1 MDYMLLQ
8 TVAVPLAA
16 APVVLLLGRRIGRHV
31 GWIAFAALLYTSLL
45 LAYLSSVVFNGGAVA
60 PESYVWAPLSGL
72 VFGFLGDDLSIPVAL
87 MMNIVVMAT
96 AVYSMGYMKHR
107 LEVMFGEE
115 RKGYYAIYFLNF
127 MLLDAGLI
135 GVSLSTNLLELYMFL
150 ELMLIPSTFMVALFG
165 YTNRERTAMMYFLWN
180 HLGAFLF
187 LAGIVVAYSATGSFQ
202 ISSLASIPLGT
213 VAYLAAGLILVGWL
227 VKMAVF
233 GVHLWL
239 PTAHA
244 EHPTSFAP
252 FIVTIVGVGNYVV
265 VRVLVQGMQSAF
277 LPFAFP
283 LMVIAVITMVYG
295 GAMTMVQSDVKYL
308 YAWSTISQN
317 AYSLLG
323 IGSLSVLGVSGG
335 ILYFLSH
342 IIGKTILFCVAGI
355 MICQVGTRD
364 MRKMGG
370 LAGKMPITA
379 AVALIG
385 SMILSAVPP
394 TSGFQAEWLLFE
406 GVFTRGIAPG
416 IGWSLVV
423 AFAGLAATALTV
435 AYTFWPVRKMFFGPL
450 PAELKD
456 VKEAP
461 LIMTLPLLFLAI
473 LSIVVGI
480 YPDLFFRALYHFASG
495 LSGLGG
501 I

>member
-1 MDYMLLQ
+1 MDYILLQ
-8 TVAVPLAA
+8 TVAIPLVV
-16 APVVLLLGRRIGRHV
+16 APVVLLTGRKLGRHV
-31 GWIAFAALLYTSLL
+31 GWIAFGSLLYTTLL
-45 LAYLSSVVFNGGAVA
+45 LAYLGATLFNGGIVQ
-60 PESYVWAPLSGL
+60 PETYTWAPVSGL
-72 VFGFLGDDLSIPVAL
+72 VFGFYGDNLSIPVAL

-107 LEVMFGEE
+107 LEVMYGEE
-115 RKGYYAIYFLNF
+115 RNGQYAIYFLNF

-135 GVSLSTNLLELYMFL
+135 GVALSTNLLELYMFV

-180 HLGAFLF
+180 HLGAFIF
-187 LAGIVVAYSATGSFQ
+187 LAGIVVAYTVTGSFQ
-202 ISSLASIPLGT
+202 ISALSNIGVGTLA
-213 VAYLAAGLILVGWL
+213 YWAAGLILVGWL
-227 VKMAVF
+227 IKMAVF

-265 VRVLVQGMQSAF
+265 VRLLVQNMLAAF
-277 LPFAFP
+277 TPFAFP
-283 LMVIAVITMVYG
+283 LMIVAVITMVYG
-295 GAMTMVQSDVKYL
+295 GAMTMVQNDVKYL

-317 AYSLLG
+317 AYTLLG

-355 MICQVGTRD
+355 MITQVGTRD

-370 LAGKMPITA
+370 LAGKMPLTA
-379 AVALIG
+379 AVALLG

-406 GVFTRGIAPG
+406 GVFTRGTSGG
-416 IGWSLVV
+416 IEWNFVV
-423 AFAGLAATALTV
+423 AIAGLAATILTV
-435 AYTFWPVRKMFFGPL
+435 AYTFWPIRKMFFGPL

-473 LSIVVGI
+473 LSIVIGI
-480 YPDLFFRALYHFASG
+480 YPDLFFRSLYHFASSLG
-495 LSGLGG
+495 TLGG

>member
-1 MDYMLLQ
+1 M
-8 TVAVPLAA
+8 
-16 APVVLLLGRRIGRHV
+16 APVVLLLGRKMGRHV
-31 GWIAFAALLYTSLL
+31 GWLAFGSLLYTSLL
-45 LAYLSSVVFNGGAVA
+45 LSYLAASLYNGGSSVA
-60 PESYVWAPLSGL
+60 ESYTWAPVSGL
-72 VFGFLGDDLSIPVAL
+72 VFGFLGDNLSVPVAL
-87 MMNIVVMAT
+87 MMNIVVAAT

-115 RKGYYAIYFLNF
+115 RKGYYSIYFLNF

-187 LAGIVVAYSATGSFQ
+187 LAGIVVVYSLTGSFQ
-202 ISSLASIPLGT
+202 ISALSQITPALGT
-213 VAYLAAGLILVGWL
+213 LAYWAAGLILLGWL

-265 VRVLVQGMQSAF
+265 VRLLVEGMPAAF
-277 LPFAFP
+277 QPFAVP
-283 LMVIAVITMVYG
+283 LMVIAVITMIYG
-295 GAMTMVQSDVKYL
+295 GAMTMVQNDVKYL

-323 IGSLSVLGVSGG
+323 IGSLTILGVSGG
-335 ILYFLSH
+335 VLYFLSH

-355 MICQVGTRD
+355 MITQVGTRD

-370 LAGKMPITA
+370 LAGKMPLTA

-406 GVFTRGIAPG
+406 GVFARGIAVG
-416 IGWSLVV
+416 VGWNLFI
-423 AFAGLAATALTV
+423 AFGGLAATVLTV
-435 AYTFWPVRKMFFGPL
+435 AYTFWPIRKMFFGPL
-450 PAELKD
+450 PEELRN

-473 LSIVVGI
+473 LSIVIGI
-480 YPDLFFRALYHFASG
+480 YPDLFFRSLYHFASAI
-495 LSGLGG
+495 GLGAK
-501 I
+501 

>member
-1 MDYMLLQ
+1 MDYILLQ
-8 TVAVPLAA
+8 TVAIPLVA
-16 APVVLLLGRRIGRHV
+16 APVMLLLGRKLGRNIGWV
-31 GWIAFAALLYTSLL
+31 AFVSLLYTTLL
-45 LAYLSSVVFNGGAVA
+45 LAYLSSSLFNGGAA
-60 PESYVWAPLSGL
+60 LSESYTWAPVSGL
-72 VFGFLGDDLSIPVAL
+72 AFGFLGDNLSIPVAL

-107 LEVMFGEE
+107 LEVMYGEE
-115 RKGYYAIYFLNF
+115 RNGQYAIYFMNF

-135 GVSLSTNLLELYMFL
+135 GVSLATNLLELYMFL

-165 YTNRERTAMMYFLWN
+165 YASRERTAMMYFLWN
-180 HLGAFLF
+180 HLGAFIF
-187 LAGIVVAYSATGSFQ
+187 LAGVVIAYSATGSFA
-202 ISSLASIPLGT
+202 ISALSSIPLGT
-213 VAYLAAGLILVGWL
+213 VAYWAAGLILIGWL
-227 VKMAVF
+227 IKMAVF

-265 VRVLVQGMQSAF
+265 VRLLVQGMPAAF
-277 LPFAFP
+277 VPFAFP
-283 LMVIAVITMVYG
+283 LMIVAVITMVYG
-295 GAMTMVQSDVKYL
+295 GAMTMVQNDVKYL

-335 ILYFLSH
+335 IFYFLNH

-355 MICQVGTRD
+355 LITQVGTRD

-370 LAGKMPITA
+370 LAGKMPLTA

-394 TSGFQAEWLLFE
+394 TGGFQAEWLLFE
-406 GVFTRGIAPG
+406 GVFTRGIAG
-416 IGWSLVV
+416 GVAWNFVV
-423 AFAGLAATALTV
+423 AIMGLAATILTV
-435 AYTFWPVRKMFFGPL
+435 AYTFWPIRKMFFGPL
-450 PAELKD
+450 PEGLKE

-461 LIMTLPLLFLAI
+461 LIMTLPLLFLAV
-473 LSIVVGI
+473 LSIVIGI
-480 YPDLFFRALYHFASG
+480 YPDLFFRSLYHFASSIG
-495 LSGLGG
+495 LAGR
-501 I
+501 